1 MSNHGPPGVII
12 TDQDAAIA
20 RAISEVFPG
29 VLHRFCLWHI
39 LNKFSDKLNA
49 TLYKEQYHILLHI
62 IKESESA
69 DEFENQWSHV
79 MNSTELRHNEWL
91 SNMYTIRH
99 RWVPAYVRHIFAA
112 GMSSSQRVE
121 SSHSFF
127 KRYLDHKNS
136 LIDFITHFN
145 RALVHQRH
153 EELVA
158 NHNDCNEVPVM
169 VTGFPMELKMSSI
182 YTKKI
187 FLLFQKELQESM
199 TYICTLISETNE
211 SKVYMVKQ
219 FEPEK
224 PFNRQRRLTYHI
236 SSDLISCSCQLFEFE
251 GYPCRHILCWMKV
264 MQVMMLPDKYIIE
277 RWTKKAKT
285 VVVFEQLPNL
295 AEGQSFFSRRIA
307 LARIA
312 MELVD
317 ECSLTEARRIFL
329 MGELKNLMVKAKDID
344 DDSNI
349 GKRHSKSREFTNI
362 VRDPNPIRTK
372 GCGKRIK
379 SSKEKA
385 MSQSSRTCSI
395 CG

>member
-1 MSNHGPPGVII
+1 
-12 TDQDAAIA
+12 
-20 RAISEVFPG
+20 
-29 VLHRFCLWHI
+29 
-39 LNKFSDKLNA
+39 
-49 TLYKEQYHILLHI
+49 
-62 IKESESA
+62 
-69 DEFENQWSHV
+69 
-79 MNSTELRHNEWL
+79 
-91 SNMYTIRH
+91 
-99 RWVPAYVRHIFAA
+99 
-112 GMSSSQRVE
+112 MSSSQRVE

-136 LIDFITHFN
+136 LIDFITRFN

-169 VTGFPMELKMSSI
+169 VTGFPMELKRSSI

-199 TYICTLISETNE
+199 TYICTLISETIE
-211 SKVYMVKQ
+211 SKIYMVKQ

-251 GYPCRHILCWMKV
+251 GYPCRHMLCWMKV

-317 ECSLTEARRIFL
+317 ECSLTEARSNFL

-349 GKRHSKSREFTNI
+349 GKQHSKSREFTNV
-362 VRDPNPIRTK
+362 VRDPNPVRTK

-395 CG
+395 CSQKGHDKRTCLDLHTTYGFVPSAENSKLMFNTIAQFKDDFEEF